1 MKSRF
6 LFTLLLSLLFLSCI
20 DDDPKTKT
28 LDFEQFTIDVPADWE
43 SFTSQGYDSK
53 VGGIT
58 NGKILLTYDYGW
70 YSDNFQNE
78 TTESHLRTV
87 TTIDGK
93 PALIVQPIKKGAGI
107 IGVYIEVGGPM
118 RFNLM
123 GRDIKD
129 EDAVR
134 KIFESVKFHG
144 I

>member
-1 MKSRF
+1 MP
-6 LFTLLLSLLFLSCI
+6 LLLSSCLG
-20 DDDPKTKT
+20 DNLDTKT
-28 LDFEQFTIDVPADWE
+28 LDFEEFTIEVPANWE
-43 SFTSQGYDSK
+43 SFSRQGYDSK

-58 NGKILLTYDYGW
+58 NGKIELTYDYGW
-70 YSDNFQNE
+70 YSSNFENK
-78 TTESHLRTV
+78 TTATHIRTE

-93 PALIVQPIKKGAGI
+93 PALIVQPIKKGNGI
-107 IGVYIEVGGPM
+107 IGVYIEVGGPI

-123 GRDIKD
+123 GRDIKN